1 MGWSCEIVGIILDW
15 CPREVMD
22 SLLCWRLFGWIE
34 TDATLLQLGL
44 ASGLEKLTTTSTV
57 RLLVVEGPEIIQ
69 ELLIGTQRAVNDD
82 RGTKKWRR
90 CTLNTHQEEEDE

>member
-1 MGWSCEIVGIILDW
+1 MGWSCEIVGTMQDW

-44 ASGLEKLTTTSTV
+44 ASGLEKLTAGISGGRKMRNKTHIQTV
-57 RLLVVEGPEIIQ
+57 
-69 ELLIGTQRAVNDD
+69 
-82 RGTKKWRR
+82 
-90 CTLNTHQEEEDE
+90 